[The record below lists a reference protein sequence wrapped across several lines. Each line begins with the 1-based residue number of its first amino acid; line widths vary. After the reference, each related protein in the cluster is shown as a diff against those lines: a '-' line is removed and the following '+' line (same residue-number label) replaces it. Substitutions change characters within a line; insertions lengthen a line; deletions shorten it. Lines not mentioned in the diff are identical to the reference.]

1 MYKIINN
8 LYVGPVSTVPF
19 AKECNFSVLGACKY
33 PLHQLNAR
41 MEGMNRD
48 GYLKVNKHGKEYYYA
63 ERDHAL
69 YCNLIDADSMQY
81 IPDIIIER
89 ALKFIA
95 DEIADGRN
103 VLVVCNNGVSRSPS
117 IALMYLIR
125 AGFFDARY
133 TFDDVL
139 KVFRKIYLL
148 YTPNKGMYDYT
159 KRFFERYKE
168 EHRNEEN
175 SDTV

>member
-19 AKECNFSVLGACKY
+19 AKECNFSVLGCCKY
-33 PLHQLNAR
+33 PLHQQNAR
-41 MEGMNRD
+41 LSGASKD
-48 GYLKVNKHGKEYYYA
+48 GYLKIGKSEKEYYFA

-69 YCNLIDADSMQY
+69 YCNLIDAGSMEY
-81 IPDIIIER
+81 IPDVIIER
-89 ALKFIA
+89 SLKFIA

-125 AGFFDARY
+125 YGYFNGYFGRIY

-139 KVFRKIYLL
+139 KVFRKIYPL
-148 YTPNKGMYDYT
+148 YSPNKGMFDYT
-159 KRFFERYKE
+159 KQFFERHME
-168 EHRNEEN
+168 Q
-175 SDTV
+175 

>member
-1 MYKIINN
+1 MTKKLIMYKIINN
-8 LYVGPVSTVPF
+8 LYVGPISTVPF
-19 AKECNFSVLGACKY
+19 AKECNFSILGACKY
-33 PLHQLNAR
+33 PLHQQNAR
-41 MEGMNRD
+41 LSGASKD
-48 GYLKVNKHGKEYYYA
+48 GYLKISKSEPEYYFA

-69 YCNLIDADSMQY
+69 YCNLIDEESMQH

-125 AGFFDARY
+125 AGYFDLCY
-133 TFDDVL
+133 TFDDAVNRF
-139 KVFRKIYLL
+139 KTKYPM
-148 YTPNKGMYDYT
+148 YSPNKGMYDYT
-159 KRFFERYKE
+159 KRFFEKYKE
-168 EHRNEEN
+168 KL
-175 SDTV
+175 